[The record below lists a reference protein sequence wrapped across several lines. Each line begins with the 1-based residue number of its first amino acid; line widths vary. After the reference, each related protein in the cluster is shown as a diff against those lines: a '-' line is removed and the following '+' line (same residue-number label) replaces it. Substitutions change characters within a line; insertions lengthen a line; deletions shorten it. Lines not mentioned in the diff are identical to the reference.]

1 MKSHKFAFLVAS
13 ACACLASFT
22 GQAQT
27 RILPFGDSVTS
38 SMAPHNSY
46 RYWLWHMLVNAG
58 FDVDFVGTQYGVA
71 DGAPANSD
79 FDQNHEGH
87 PGWTTWDALNTVDS
101 VANATH
107 PDIVL
112 LDFGANDVQSG
123 LPIET
128 IIATLQEVIH
138 HFQAINPNVTVLVA
152 QPTPYT
158 GENNRNMSRL
168 KGAIGKLAK
177 TERQAGGDVR
187 AVNLFGGFSTR
198 RDTVDGTH
206 PNELGEQKIARKYF
220 QAIRK
225 ELR

>member
-1 MKSHKFAFLVAS
+1 MKSRKFALVVAS

-22 GQAQT
+22 VQAQT

-38 SMAPHNSY
+38 SYAPHNSY
-46 RYWLWHMLVNAG
+46 RYWLWHMLVDKG
-58 FDVDFVGTQYGVA
+58 YDVDFVGGQYGVA
-71 DGAPANSD
+71 DGAPENSD

-87 PGWTTWDALNTVDS
+87 PGWTTWDALNTADS

-123 LPIET
+123 QPIET
-128 IIATLQEVIH
+128 ITANLQEIIH
-138 HFQAINPNVTVLVA
+138 RFQAVNPNVAVLVA
-152 QPTPYT
+152 QPTQYT
-158 GENNRNMSRL
+158 GENNRNMSKL
-168 KGAIGKLAK
+168 KAAIGRLAK
-177 TERQAGGDVR
+177 TERQAGGNVR

-198 RDTVDGTH
+198 KDTWDGTH
-206 PNELGEQKIARKYF
+206 PDESGEQKIAKKYF
-220 QAIRK
+220 QAIRQ